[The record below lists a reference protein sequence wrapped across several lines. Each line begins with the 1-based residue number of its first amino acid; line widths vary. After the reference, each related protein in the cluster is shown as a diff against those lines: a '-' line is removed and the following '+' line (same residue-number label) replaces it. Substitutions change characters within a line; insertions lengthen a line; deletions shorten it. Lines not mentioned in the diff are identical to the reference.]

1 MRTEPARI
9 AIRVEDLTQLF
20 NTLDPFPFRDRD
32 LDREA
37 EDFIVGWARELPR
50 DAPLEIA
57 VHLPRAQAESERGR
71 QIDDALARYFAY
83 RAEMVGRDLRE
94 LFRVGRLSLVIGVT
108 VLALCMVAR
117 AELHR
122 HFGNAGYLGF
132 AGEGLLIL
140 GWVANWRP
148 IEIFLYDW
156 WPLRRRR
163 NLFHRLSAAAVTL
176 APYD

>member
-1 MRTEPARI
+1 MKDPGRI
-9 AIRVEDLTQLF
+9 EIRVEDITQLF

-37 EDFIVGWARELPR
+37 EEFITGWARELPR

-57 VHLPRAQAESERGR
+57 VHLPRAQAESEKGR
-71 QIDDALARYFAY
+71 ALGEALARYFAY
-83 RAEMVGRDLRE
+83 RAEMVGHDLNE
-94 LFRVGRLSLVIGVT
+94 LFRVGRLSLAIGLT

-122 HFGNAGYLGF
+122 YFGSTGYLGF

-163 NLFHRLSAAAVTL
+163 DLFRRLSAATVTRI
-176 APYD
+176 AYD